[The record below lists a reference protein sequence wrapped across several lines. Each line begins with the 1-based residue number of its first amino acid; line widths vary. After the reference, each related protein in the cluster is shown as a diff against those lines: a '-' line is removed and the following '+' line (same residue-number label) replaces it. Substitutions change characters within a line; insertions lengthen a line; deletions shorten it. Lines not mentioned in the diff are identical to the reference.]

1 MKKVTCIRPVW
12 QLAELEGDLFNR
24 RRAGYPPE
32 ADHLRLPG
40 HDHRRG
46 AAGTGGPADR
56 AHLRAGW
63 PGWSTREESAC
74 NAAAARGDKR
84 KGFTEAD
91 YARAARCRTPAA
103 RGPLVVVWDNLNT
116 HVSGAMGERVAA
128 RDWLR
133 VYQLPPYVHELN
145 PVDGVREGWAAWDHH
160 AGRRLG
166 GGQVGGVRAELGPEG
181 AFQDFVQHPPGRWRG
196 CGRRRVRRCCPAT
209 CPGPY
214 ARTCW
219 LIPTRP
225 R

>member
-1 MKKVTCIRPVW
+1 MITGEV
-12 QLAELEGDLFNR
+12 
-24 RRAGYPPE
+24 
-32 ADHLRLPG
+32 
-40 HDHRRG
+40 RRG
-46 AAGTGGPADR
+46 RVAPADR

-116 HVSGAMGERVAA
+116 HVSGAMGERVSA

-133 VYQLPPYVHELN
+133 VYQLPPYAHELN
-145 PVDGVREGWAAWDHH
+145 PVDGVREGWAAWD
-160 AGRRLG
+160 LTTP
-166 GGQVGGVRAELGPEG
+166 GGVWVEVKSAAYVQSWAQKELSRISFSTPRPLAWMRTEAGSPML
-181 AFQDFVQHPPGRWRG
+181 PGDMPRSI
-196 CGRRRVRRCCPAT
+196 CSH
-209 CPGPY
+209 
-214 ARTCW
+214 CW